1 MINYKKIL
9 SPNQKLQNISLFV
22 LRFLPSYYMLV
33 NHGWKKIINP
43 QKWERYGNFL
53 TKYFGDFI
61 DFFNTPLG
69 FMAAFSESICAI
81 LVLIGLFSQPASAL
95 IAFTMFVA
103 AIHHVTGTGS
113 PENAWVFFSIY
124 TTIALA
130 GPGKY
135 SLDFLLFLKNENKQL

>member
-53 TKYFGDFI
+53 TKYFGD
-61 DFFNTPLG
+61 L
-69 FMAAFSESICAI
+69 
-81 LVLIGLFSQPASAL
+81 
-95 IAFTMFVA
+95 
-103 AIHHVTGTGS
+103 
-113 PENAWVFFSIY
+113 
-124 TTIALA
+124 
-130 GPGKY
+130 
-135 SLDFLLFLKNENKQL
+135 